1 MNAIDQNGP
10 EQGAWDTEFNNH
22 IANAG
27 CSRIL
32 AGGLMKTTG
41 SEHPDQLYCYSHR

>member
-1 MNAIDQNGP
+1 MNAIDQNDP
-10 EQGAWDTEFNNH
+10 EQRARDIEFINH
-22 IANAG
+22 LAYAG

-32 AGGLMKTTG
+32 TDSVIKTTG